1 MNNGGF
7 PHRSAKYAPIQK
19 LFLLPY
25 HRSRAFDFAPPET
38 GYECILHNHLF
49 STHLFFIMPKLLPL
63 LPLLC
68 AVIRLSSKLQ
78 VRVETWIC
86 LLAVDLKDLWLN
98 HGAAS
103 APACSVGGWLYFL
116 SCPLCCLQDILKGYQ
131 LIWLKHG
138 RQIAFGCDSDPDLRM
153 LFPCSNKHHQA

>member
-1 MNNGGF
+1 MEDFPTDLRNMHQFRNFSCFPTTRAEPLTLRLLRLAMNV
-7 PHRSAKYAPIQK
+7 
-19 LFLLPY
+19 
-25 HRSRAFDFAPPET
+25 
-38 GYECILHNHLF
+38 F
-49 STHLFFIMPKLLPL
+49 STIIYFPLIYFSSCPNYCLFYPCFSMS
-63 LPLLC
+63 
-68 AVIRLSSKLQ
+68 AVICLCCKLQ

-103 APACSVGGWLYFL
+103 SPACSVGGWLYFL

-138 RQIAFGCDSDPDLRM
+138 RQIAFGYDSDPDLRM
-153 LFPCSNKHHQA
+153 LFPCSNKHHQP

>member
-25 HRSRAFDFAPPET
+25 HKSRTFDFAPPET

-49 STHLFFIMPKLLPL
+49 STLIFSSCPNYFYPCFSIS
-63 LPLLC
+63 
-68 AVIRLSSKLQ
+68 AVIRLYSKLQ
-78 VRVETWIC
+78 VRVVTWIC
-86 LLAVDLKDLWLN
+86 LLAVDLTDLWLN

-131 LIWLKHG
+131 LI
-138 RQIAFGCDSDPDLRM
+138 
-153 LFPCSNKHHQA
+153 